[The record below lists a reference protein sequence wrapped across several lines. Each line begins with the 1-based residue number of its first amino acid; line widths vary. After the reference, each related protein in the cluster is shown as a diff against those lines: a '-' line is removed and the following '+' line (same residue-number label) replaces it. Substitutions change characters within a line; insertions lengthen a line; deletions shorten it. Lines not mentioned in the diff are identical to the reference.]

1 MSLPSNHPL
10 QRFPVVSR
18 LDGWTRLSPET
29 CDCRCPAH
37 EDSQASLSVSVGQS
51 GAIILH
57 CHAGCDTR
65 AILQSLRSTWQ
76 DLYPPQQQKHAKP
89 PRPGA
94 PPRID
99 LSQTTTD
106 MHAAPAPA
114 PAPAVRT
121 AVPTAPDTA
130 AAPAV
135 PANPAPAPAPAKRR
149 AVINYNYFDAVGR
162 HVQQVTRWEPKA
174 FSQRHHGPDGK
185 WIYKAPPESRR
196 VLYHLDL
203 IAKAPSQQIIF
214 VCEGEKDADS
224 LIWASKNHCIAT
236 TAPGGAATG
245 KSTRKWLPQFTESLR
260 GRRVVI
266 IPDSDAP
273 GQQHA
278 QTVAAALHGVAAL
291 VTILDLP
298 LPPSIDPSR
307 KWDLSDWLQA
317 VGAGAKAPFETA
329 VAAALAAPWSPPAA
343 GSGDV
348 GSNDPG
354 TPEEAAAQPSGP
366 LPICNLD
373 VDGNS
378 AVPLPMNEICRR
390 ITENCG
396 GWPRRVDK
404 TLFVHDT
411 EAPGRPVFWL
421 ERNPQLWAWVGG
433 RTNQPPRFE
442 RQSDCHTK
450 EETFYRLAQLAQN
463 YNAVE
468 TLPHVPP
475 IENHY
480 YADPELPPPTGE
492 TLLRLLDFFSC
503 ETDHDRAIL
512 RTAFATPFWGGPPG
526 SRPMFVVTSDAGRG
540 AGKSTIAKV
549 VEALSGG
556 SLSINPL
563 EDFQRV
569 KNRLLSPEGMLRRLA
584 VLDNV
589 KSMRFSW
596 GDLEGLITSAAI
608 SGHRLHYGEA
618 QRANNLTWYMT
629 MNGLDLS
636 TDMAKRC
643 VVLKIKRP
651 TWSGDWSEDLHE
663 FVKVHRL
670 QIIADLCEHL
680 RGERTPLEKSTRWGL
695 WEKYVLGLEH
705 NPTAILETIVARQ
718 EGSDV
723 EAEESNNLED
733 FIYDRLFELELYPD
747 QTRVFISALTMNK
760 FVTEALK
767 ERLTTI
773 ASSRLVAQRIAEGTI
788 KHLAPAPS
796 RKFGR
801 GFVWTGDF
809 VQDDHVRHDLDEVIK
824 NRGNSFD
831 PF

>member
-1 MSLPSNHPL
+1 MSASLPSGHNL
-10 QRFPVVSR
+10 ARFALSQR
-18 LDGWTRLSPET
+18 LTGWSRLSPDA

-51 GAIILH
+51 GALILH

-65 AILQSLRSTWQ
+65 SILAALRATWQ

-89 PRPGA
+89 QRPGA
-94 PPRID
+94 LPRID

-106 MHAAPAPA
+106 LNPVAVASPASAPIARPAASATPPAP
-114 PAPAVRT
+114 
-121 AVPTAPDTA
+121 
-130 AAPAV
+130 
-135 PANPAPAPAPAKRR
+135 KRR
-149 AVINYNYFDAVGR
+149 AVCNYDYLDAVGR

-174 FSQRHHGPDGK
+174 FSQRHRAPTGE

-203 IAKAPSQQIIF
+203 IAKSPVDRLIY
-214 VCEGEKDADS
+214 VCEGEKDADNLLQIS
-224 LIWASKNHCIAT
+224 RGHCLAT
-236 TAPGGAATG
+236 TAPGGAAAG

-266 IPDSDAP
+266 IPDSDSP

-278 QTVAAALHGVAAL
+278 QHVAECLHGIAAL
-291 VTILDLP
+291 VTILNLP

-307 KWDLSDWLQA
+307 KWDLTDWIQA
-317 VGAGAKAPFETA
+317 TGAEAQQSFSLA
-329 VAAALAAPWSPPAA
+329 VAAAIAAPWTPPQST
-343 GSGDV
+343 GGDGDV
-348 GSNDPG
+348 GSKTPG
-354 TPEEAAAQPSGP
+354 SPAAPGGPDGDGKPSAPPAIANVDISGRESHAM
-366 LPICNLD
+366 PID
-373 VDGNS
+373 
-378 AVPLPMNEICRR
+378 EICRR
-390 ITENCG
+390 VSLRCDN
-396 GWPRRVDK
+396 WPRRVDK
-404 TLFVHDT
+404 TLFVHDLT
-411 EAPGRPVFWL
+411 APGRPVFWL
-421 ERNPQLWAWVGG
+421 ERSPQLWAWVGG
-433 RTNQPPRFE
+433 RTGEPPRFE
-442 RQSDCHTK
+442 RESGTHSK
-450 EETFYRLAQLAQN
+450 EECFYRLAQVVQN
-463 YNAVE
+463 YDAVE

-480 YADPELPPPTGE
+480 YADPELPPPTGDA
-492 TLLRLLDFFSC
+492 LQRLLDYFAP
-503 ETDHDRAIL
+503 ETEHDRAIL

-618 QRANNLTWYMT
+618 QRANNITWYMT

-651 TWSGDWSEDLHE
+651 QWSGDWSEDLHTY
-663 FVKVHRL
+663 VKTNRL
-670 QIIADLCEHL
+670 QLISDLCEHL
-680 RGERTPLEKSTRWGL
+680 KGERTPLEKSTRWGL

-705 NPTAILETIVARQ
+705 NPTKILDLIVARQ

-723 EAEESNNLED
+723 ETEESSNLEQW
-733 FIYDRLFELELYPD
+733 IYDRLLELGMYPD
-747 QTRVFISALTMNK
+747 TTRIWISSHTMNK
-760 FVTEALK
+760 WVLQALGETKLTVTA
-767 ERLTTI
+767 T
-773 ASSRLVAQRIAEGTI
+773 SRMISQRIGEGSLKQIRHDT
-788 KHLAPAPS
+788 S
-796 RKFGR
+796 RNRGR
-801 GFVWTGDF
+801 GFLWEGEF
-809 VQDDHVRHDLDEVIK
+809 IQDDRIRYDLDEVIK
-824 NRGNSFD
+824 RGNQNTFD
-831 PF
+831 LF

>member
-1 MSLPSNHPL
+1 VSVSLPSGHNL
-10 QRFPVVSR
+10 ARFALSQR
-18 LDGWTRLSPET
+18 LTGWSRLSPDA

-51 GAIILH
+51 GALILH

-65 AILQSLRSTWQ
+65 SILAALRATWQ
-76 DLYPPQQQKHAKP
+76 DLYPPQQQKHARP
-89 PRPGA
+89 HRPGA
-94 PPRID
+94 PARID

-106 MHAAPAPA
+106 LDPVAVASPAPAAIARPASPPPPSPAAPAPKRK
-114 PAPAVRT
+114 AVC
-121 AVPTAPDTA
+121 
-130 AAPAV
+130 
-135 PANPAPAPAPAKRR
+135 
-149 AVINYNYFDAVGR
+149 NYDYLDAVGR

-174 FSQRHHGPDGK
+174 FSQRHRAPTGE

-203 IAKAPSQQIIF
+203 IAKAPSDRPIY
-214 VCEGEKDADS
+214 VCEGEKDADNLLQIS
-224 LIWASKNHCIAT
+224 RGHCLAT
-236 TAPGGAATG
+236 TAPGGAAAG
-245 KSTRKWLPQFTESLR
+245 KSSRKWLPQFTESLR

-266 IPDSDAP
+266 IPDSDSP

-278 QTVAAALHGVAAL
+278 QHVAECVHGVAAL

-307 KWDLSDWLQA
+307 KWDLTDWIQA
-317 VGAGAKAPFETA
+317 TGAEAQRSFGLA
-329 VAAALAAPWSPPAA
+329 VAAALESPWAPQQST
-343 GSGDV
+343 GGGDV
-348 GSNDPG
+348 GSKSPG
-354 TPEEAAAQPSGP
+354 NLTAPGGADGEGTAPGPPAVANVETSGRDSHAM
-366 LPICNLD
+366 PID
-373 VDGNS
+373 
-378 AVPLPMNEICRR
+378 EICRR
-390 ITENCG
+390 VSLRCDN
-396 GWPRRVDK
+396 WPRRVDK
-404 TLFVHDT
+404 SLFVHDT
-411 EAPGRPVFWL
+411 TAPGRPVFWL
-421 ERNPQLWAWVGG
+421 ERSPQLWAWVGG
-433 RTNQPPRFE
+433 RTGEPPRFE
-442 RQSDCHTK
+442 RESGTHSK
-450 EETFYRLAQLAQN
+450 EEVFYRLAQVVEN
-463 YNAVE
+463 YDAVE

-480 YADPELPPPTGE
+480 YADPELPPPSGDA
-492 TLLRLLDFFSC
+492 LQRLLDYFAP
-503 ETDHDRAIL
+503 ETEHDRAIL

-526 SRPMFVVTSDAGRG
+526 SRPMFVVASDAGRG

-584 VLDNV
+584 VMDNV

-618 QRANNLTWYMT
+618 QRANNITWYMT

-636 TDMAKRC
+636 TDMAKRS
-643 VVLKIKRP
+643 VVLKIRKP
-651 TWSGDWSEDLHE
+651 QWSGDWSEDLHTY
-663 FVKVHRL
+663 VKANRPQL
-670 QIIADLCEHL
+670 ISDLCEHL

-705 NPTAILETIVARQ
+705 NPTAILDLIVARQ

-733 FIYDRLFELELYPD
+733 YIYDRLSELNLYPD
-747 QTRVFISALTMNK
+747 STRVFISALTMSS
-760 FVTEALK
+760 FVTAALK
-767 ERLTTI
+767 EKMTTI
-773 ASSRLVAQRIAEGTI
+773 ASSRLVSQRIAEGTI
-788 KHLAPAPS
+788 KHLTVAPS

-801 GFVWTGDF
+801 GFVWHGDF
-809 VQDDHVRHDLDEVIK
+809 AQDDHVRHDLDDVIK
-824 NRGNSFD
+824 DRGRNTFE